1 MSDED
6 GLASEL
12 ASLRIDREPKRRAA
26 TSSNR
31 LVTSAVV
38 VVVVLLLGAAGLL
51 FFRRAEGSLF
61 PEEVELGAVTL
72 ISPAHADVT
81 LVATGYVYARKRATV
96 APKIIGRIAR
106 VLVDE
111 GDRVKQNQVVAELD
125 AGEAQAQL
133 EQVRGDVVAAEAKV
147 MRARADLSDAEVKLE
162 REERLLP
169 ANATTRAAHEDAGAR
184 AESAR
189 AQLKAAQADVLAAR
203 ARHSAAAVPLE
214 NTPVRAPFTG
224 TVVHK
229 MAEVGEVIAL
239 TGSSGKYGGFSIVEL
254 DELAVQADVS
264 EAQLSKVKVGTPA
277 EIILDA
283 FPDRRFRARVREI
296 RPMVDRAKAAVTVT
310 GGFEGAAAALL
321 PDQAAEA

>member
-6 GLASEL
+6 GLASAL

-106 VLVDE
+106 LLVDE

-133 EQVRGDVVAAEAKV
+133 EQVRGDVVAAEAKGIP
-147 MRARADLSDAEVKLE
+147 ARAALAAAEWSLE
-162 REERLLP
+162 RERRRLP
-169 ANATTRAAHEDAGAR
+169 AKAPPPAAPEEAGAR
-184 AESAR
+184 AETAP
-189 AQLKAAQADVLAAR
+189 AQLK
-203 ARHSAAAVPLE
+203 
-214 NTPVRAPFTG
+214 
-224 TVVHK
+224 
-229 MAEVGEVIAL
+229 
-239 TGSSGKYGGFSIVEL
+239 
-254 DELAVQADVS
+254 
-264 EAQLSKVKVGTPA
+264 PA
-277 EIILDA
+277 
-283 FPDRRFRARVREI
+283 
-296 RPMVDRAKAAVTVT
+296 
-310 GGFEGAAAALL
+310 
-321 PDQAAEA
+321 